1 MRGFLQQN
9 NIEIMSWYA
18 LSLNLN
24 LIEHP
29 WDETQRQL
37 NKVQPELNLVHNS
50 GGFGL
55 IFLWH

>member
-1 MRGFLQQN
+1 MMFLLRFS
-9 NIEIMSWYA
+9 IYIVLSA